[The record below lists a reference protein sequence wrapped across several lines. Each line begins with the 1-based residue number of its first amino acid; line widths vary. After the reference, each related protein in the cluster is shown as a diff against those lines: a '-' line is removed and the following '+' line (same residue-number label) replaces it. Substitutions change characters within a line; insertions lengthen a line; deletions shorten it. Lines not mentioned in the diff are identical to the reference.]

1 MVVVEVEGLVSL
13 GSRRKK
19 GVCAAFLCVC
29 EMSEP
34 LVKGGCGHDEFMCE
48 GA

>member
-1 MVVVEVEGLVSL
+1 MVVVEVESLVSL
-13 GSRRKK
+13 GSRRKT
-19 GVCAAFLCVC
+19 AFLCVS

-34 LVKGGCGHDEFMCE
+34 LVKGGCGHDELMCE